1 MFMKEIYEPAEMEVI
16 EFENEDVIT
25 NSTPIEFFS
34 NFSVQMNGDTFA
46 DFNQDFIPD
55 DEEQ

>member
-1 MFMKEIYEPAEMEVI
+1 MKEIYEPAEMEVI

-34 NFSVQMNGDTFA
+34 NFSVQVNGDTLA

-55 DEEQ
+55 DEE